1 MMSPQRVLFM
11 GSKQIGLA
19 VLREMHRL
27 APQLLVGAVTID
39 DRRDARSVFADLVV
53 FCTESGLALRI
64 AASRTEAETVIA
76 ELRPDLCIVVGWY
89 WLIARS
95 TLASVPAGFH
105 GIHNS
110 ALPRY
115 RGGSPLVWQMI
126 NGEPRAGF
134 SIFQLTPGMDDG
146 PIWARGSVPIG
157 PEDHIADVLRNLEHE
172 SVPAFCKVYERL
184 LDGRDLPEAQ
194 QEDNTS
200 FCAQRTAA
208 DGLIDWSLPAP
219 RVFDFVRA
227 QSEPYPGAFTHLQ
240 GDKLIIWR
248 ARVFEHP
255 YFGTPGQ
262 IVRVASPGVHVICGG
277 GTALTLLDVQINEVR
292 GTPSDLIRSANVRLG
307 GPIK

>member
-1 MMSPQRVLFM
+1 MIQSRRVLFI

-27 APQLLVGAVTID
+27 APQYLVGAITID
-39 DRRDARSVFADLVV
+39 DRSDARSVHADLVA
-53 FCTESGLALRI
+53 FCAGSRLALRI
-64 AASRTEAETVIA
+64 AASRTEAEAVIA

-89 WLIARS
+89 WLIAHA
-95 TLASVPAGFH
+95 TLGLAPAGFH

-110 ALPRY
+110 SLPRY

-134 SIFQLTPGMDDG
+134 SIFRLTSGMDDG
-146 PIWARGSVPIG
+146 PIWAQGSVPIG
-157 PEDHIADVLRNLEHE
+157 PQDHIADVLRNLERE
-172 SVPAFCKVYERL
+172 SVSAFGRVYERL
-184 LDGRDLPEAQ
+184 LDGRHLPEAQ
-194 QEDNTS
+194 PVDGIS
-200 FCAQRTAA
+200 FCAQRTPA

-227 QSEPYPGAFTHLQ
+227 QSEPYPGAFTFFQ

-255 YFGTPGQ
+255 YFGAPGQ
-262 IVRVASPGVHVICGG
+262 IARIAAPGIHAICGG

-292 GTPSDLIRSANVRLG
+292 GAASDLVRSAKFRLG
-307 GPIK
+307 GLAT